1 MLRATDQHTEPVAHP
16 LSDDLSK
23 LIRKLRWMGMDE
35 EAERLQLL
43 AQTLPPS
50 ERGTIFAEAPET
62 D

>member
-1 MLRATDQHTEPVAHP
+1 MLQSADQHTEPVDHP

-23 LIRKLRWMGMDE
+23 LIRKLRWMGMDD
-35 EAERLQLL
+35 EAERLQFL
-43 AQTLPPS
+43 ARTLPPS